1 MLVTIN
7 YLSTGE
13 KYTLKI
19 FFSTN
24 VDYMEA
30 LTPYYLF
37 LIASFILTTPLEQYE
52 FELAIAVGDT
62 AGRYSTFITPIQI

>member
-1 MLVTIN
+1 
-7 YLSTGE
+7 
-13 KYTLKI
+13 
-19 FFSTN
+19 
-24 VDYMEA
+24 MEA